1 MKKIIVMTMMLFAC
15 ISYAA
20 AQQQAE
26 IKFDKVTH
34 DFGTFSE
41 ESSVQSCTFSFTNVG
56 TAPLVI
62 NQAIASCG
70 CTVLSLASTPM
81 TFNPNTL

>member
-26 IKFDKVTH
+26 IKFDKVTR
-34 DFGTFSE
+34 DFGTLSE
-41 ESSVQSCTFSFTNVG
+41 
-56 TAPLVI
+56 
-62 NQAIASCG
+62 
-70 CTVLSLASTPM
+70 
-81 TFNPNTL
+81 